1 MTRRERK
8 REREREG
15 KRERKEERKE
25 DKPATANITF
35 NDKNSFFPTTLW
47 SKDSCS
53 HQSYSTIMECYTIKN
68 RK

>member
-47 SKDSCS
+47 SKGKTAVLTNLT
-53 HQSYSTIMECYTIKN
+53 QQLWNATQ
-68 RK
+68 